1 MWKTQ
6 IKVLFT
12 LHTFSHIKPFLV
24 FRVKVSLLSVYGT
37 GFIIITSEPAMSF
50 SVSADSYWLRLHR
63 RPLDTLGPWF
73 QSHERE
79 RERETPKVI
88 IFNSYLINPSTT
100 APPAPE
106 MIDEGPDY
114 LYTGCGYEAAC
125 AIENFKSIWWL

>member
-12 LHTFSHIKPFLV
+12 LHTFSHIKFYV
-24 FRVKVSLLSVYGT
+24 FRVKVSLLPVYGT

-50 SVSADSYWLRLHR
+50 SFSADSYWLRLHR
-63 RPLDTLGPWF
+63 RPSDTLGPWF

-79 RERETPKVI
+79 RERLKKVI

-125 AIENFKSIWWL
+125 AIVNSKSICRL